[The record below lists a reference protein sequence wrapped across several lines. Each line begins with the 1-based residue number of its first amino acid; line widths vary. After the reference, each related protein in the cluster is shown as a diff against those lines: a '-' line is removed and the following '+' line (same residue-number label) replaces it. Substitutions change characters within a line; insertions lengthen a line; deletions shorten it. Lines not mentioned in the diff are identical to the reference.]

1 MAIVILIGIAILGLL
16 GLVLFIKH
24 KLFMDNLYWHYK
36 HVNVITYG
44 KKGSGKDLVTHKV
57 IKHRKEFYYAN
68 LPYTKDNYEIIPLQE
83 VSVSPNTYEN
93 FVNQDI
99 KKITP
104 RFKEG
109 CDIYI
114 SDIGIYLPSYMD
126 SKLYQKYP
134 SMPIMYAL
142 SRQLYDNNVHCNTQ
156 SLERGWKALREQ
168 ADFYVRCIRT
178 YKFPFILIT
187 KVVSYDNY
195 DSAKQGLMPIKTRL
209 LNKYSKAEV
218 DVFNASHGEI
228 RQGHV
233 IQLKKNVTYDTRY
246 FSKIL
251 F

>member
-1 MAIVILIGIAILGLL
+1 MAIVILIGIAILALL
-16 GLVLFIKH
+16 GIVLFIKH

-93 FVNQDI
+93 FVNQNI

-178 YKFPFILIT
+178 YKLPFILIT

-195 DSAKQGLMPIKTRL
+195 DSARQGLMPIKSRL

-228 RQGHV
+228 RQGH
-233 IQLKKNVTYDTRY
+233 IFQLKKNITYDTRY